1 MQVLHTNEMQ
11 WVDALQRGSY
21 WQRRKRLAMESL
33 SASLWEL
40 PPGKKSFP
48 MHRHLVTD
56 EAIFVISGQG
66 KVRSQDD
73 ITPIGPGDFVRF
85 APGGDAHQLIN
96 DGTAPLIY
104 LGVSAGKGNDVTEY
118 PDSRKLH
125 VVIAGKSLAFEEGAA
140 VDYFTG
146 EPDAGAAG

>member
-1 MQVLHTNEMQ
+1 MEILRTNDMP
-11 WVDALQRGSY
+11 WADALQRGAY
-21 WQRRKRLAMESL
+21 WQRRKRLATETL

-40 PPGKKSFP
+40 PAGKKSFP
-48 MHRHLVTD
+48 MHRHLLTD
-56 EAIFVISGQG
+56 EAIFVLSGHA

-96 DGTAPLIY
+96 DGAGPLIY
-104 LGVSAGKGNDVTEY
+104 LGGSAGKGNDVTEY
-118 PDSRKLH
+118 PDSHKLH

-146 EPDAGAAG
+146 EPDARVAG

>member
-1 MQVLHTNEMQ
+1 MEILRTNDMP
-11 WVDALQRGSY
+11 WVDALQRGAY
-21 WQRRKRLAMESL
+21 WQRRKRLATETL
-33 SASLWEL
+33 PASLWEL
-40 PPGKKSFP
+40 PAGKKSFP
-48 MHRHLVTD
+48 MHRHLLTD
-56 EAIFVISGQG
+56 EAIFVISGHA

-73 ITPIGPGDFVRF
+73 ITAIGPGDFVRF

-96 DGTAPLIY
+96 DGAAPLIY

-125 VVIAGKSLAFEEGAA
+125 VVIAGKSLTFEEAAA

-146 EPDAGAAG
+146 EPDARVAG

>member
-1 MQVLHTNEMQ
+1 MKILHTNDMP
-11 WVDALQRGSY
+11 WANALQRGAY
-21 WQRRKRLAMESL
+21 WQRRKRLATEAL

-48 MHRHLVTD
+48 MHRHLLTD
-56 EAIFVISGQG
+56 EAIFVISGHAN
-66 KVRSQDD
+66 VRSQDGT
-73 ITPIGPGDFVRF
+73 TPIGPGDFVPF
-85 APGGDAHQLIN
+85 VPGGDAHQLIN
-96 DGTAPLIY
+96 DGTEPLIY

-125 VVIAGKSLAFEEGAA
+125 VVVAGKSLAFEEGDA

-146 EPDAGAAG
+146 EPDATRAE